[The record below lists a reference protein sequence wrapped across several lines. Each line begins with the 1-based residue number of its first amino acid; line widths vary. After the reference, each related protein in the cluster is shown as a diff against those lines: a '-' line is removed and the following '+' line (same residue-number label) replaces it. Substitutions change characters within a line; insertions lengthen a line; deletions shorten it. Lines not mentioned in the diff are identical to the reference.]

1 MPTDLLRFRLTDAQR
16 AQVASEAGVELDEVV
31 YPDPG
36 GELTAAFDALD
47 PDDVVL
53 LATAKATV
61 EAYERDRAAAVAALD
76 ASEADANAEAARARA
91 EIDALTR
98 EAEERRAQMVEEASQ
113 GRRAKRKPAKR
124 PSQTAGD
131 SDEP

>member
-1 MPTDLLRFRLTDAQR
+1 MPETEEQR
-16 AQVASEAGVELDEVV
+16 A
-31 YPDPG
+31 
-36 GELTAAFDALD
+36 
-47 PDDVVL
+47 
-53 LATAKATV
+53 
-61 EAYERDRAAAVAALD
+61 
-76 ASEADANAEAARARA
+76 ARKK
-91 EIDALTR
+91 R